1 VQVQPTVLAICYATS
16 SLGNGQ
22 PSRSKSIGWWVWACR
37 LEPQATLRLVR
48 PRSISMPL
56 GSSCRWTDDR
66 AVWSLARIN
75 RPRAHGRTHTIE
87 PFGVWI
93 ASTATRA
100 RAHEQH
106 DDCLVWSLDSS
117 RQSRAVVQV
126 QVQSLLVLGT
136 LCCDLGC
143 YHLAHASCRST
154 AIVPFGLVKSFW
166 GCQGVF
172 RVLIRTRRTER
183 KYWERCSFHTEKQNK
198 LRVCLVRG
206 VKV

>member
-1 VQVQPTVLAICYATS
+1 VGLPIRAASYSPFSAAALHLHAARLQLSMNRRS
-16 SLGNGQ
+16 S
-22 PSRSKSIGWWVWACR
+22 R
-37 LEPQATLRLVR
+37 L
-48 PRSISMPL
+48 
-56 GSSCRWTDDR
+56 
-66 AVWSLARIN
+66 SLARIN